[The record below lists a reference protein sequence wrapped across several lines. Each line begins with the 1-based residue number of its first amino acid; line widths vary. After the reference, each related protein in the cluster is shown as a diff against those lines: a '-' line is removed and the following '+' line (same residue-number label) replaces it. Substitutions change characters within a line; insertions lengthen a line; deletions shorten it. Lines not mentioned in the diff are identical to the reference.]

1 MSTAA
6 PKQSLDR
13 DDLDECSVFTYFA
26 QRGVDGPVK
35 IGRAGD
41 VRRRMSQLQGGC
53 SERLIVRGVISADV
67 EKTLHERF
75 RSKRMSGEWFRVDA
89 ELEDY
94 MSSLFGPHDPL
105 DVMVLL
111 CRQMVIEH
119 ERLQPEIMDMWIDF
133 VGVRT
138 TQAECRWP
146 YLKAFA
152 DHIDRLRTVI
162 AEMNRRG
169 TKTEIKWPLGTLVSK
184 AEAEAASFTPVAEVA
199 R

>member
-1 MSTAA
+1 MITAA
-6 PKQSLDR
+6 PEETVDR
-13 DDLDECSVFTYFA
+13 DDLDESRAFTYFA

-35 IGRAGD
+35 IGRTGD

-53 SERLIVRGVISADV
+53 SEQLIVRGVISADV

-89 ELEDY
+89 ELEEY

-133 VGVRT
+133 VGVMP

-146 YLKAFA
+146 YLKAFS
-152 DHIDRLRTVI
+152 DHVDRLRAVI

-169 TKTEIKWPLGTLVSK
+169 IKTEFKWPLGTLVTK
-184 AEAEAASFTPVAEVA
+184 EEAEAS